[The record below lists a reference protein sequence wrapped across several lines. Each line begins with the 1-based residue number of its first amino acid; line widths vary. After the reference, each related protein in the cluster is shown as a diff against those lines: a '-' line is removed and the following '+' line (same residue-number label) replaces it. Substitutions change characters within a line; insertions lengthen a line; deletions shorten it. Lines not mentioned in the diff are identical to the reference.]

1 MIEATGPMW
10 LDLSSF
16 EAQASFGK
24 VGDISRL
31 ESKPFVLLG
40 QEAGEMPAVCMTGP
54 DLARQ
59 VREARAFRGLDPES
73 GNPARFEG
81 ISIEDALTLR
91 RGADVSGFELA
102 QSVTEAARL
111 RAYEEGPAVALVAGI
126 PMDVGAAMEAGRIWP
141 TSSDEDVRLSDD
153 AWNVQAVVTSR
164 MQFRQ
169 AAVEG
174 DEPTPSEVPHRDDG
188 ASPKPE
194 SEGTDGAKSKPG
206 ATAKPGPSQ
215 AAERAVSVEGDAPGP
230 GDSGHGGANG
240 RGRDKWGS
248 SKGVA
253 TKARR
258 GKAEPYPRVRFP
270 AGAVEPKL
278 TVKGDP
284 MPARG
289 KGGAKL
295 VVTAGPAKGQGLWRG
310 FATMPEGTVAAG
322 RDISGWRH
330 DTLLTDDDLRRAR
343 EGEPV
348 VVQFRPSFP
357 VRLWRPADEGRET
370 MSVERPWD
378 VARAVKEARES
389 GPASPDSHERA
400 TKRCKG
406 RSREGKAT
414 DAGEAN
420 ARARPRSA
428 RGPYPVRVSRI
439 GGKGEARGGD
449 GSAKGAPK
457 AEAPSAE
464 SLIRDAQGAAEAA
477 EGSRRQSRPERQT
490 V

>member
-1 MIEATGPMW
+1 MIEAAGPMW

-16 EAQASFGK
+16 EAQISFGK

-40 QEAGEMPAVCMTGP
+40 QEAGEMPAVCMLGP

-73 GNPARFEG
+73 GDPARFEG

-111 RAYEEGPAVALVAGI
+111 RAYEDGPAVALVAGI

-141 TSSDEDVRLSDD
+141 TSSDEDVSLSDD

-169 AAVEG
+169 AVEG
-174 DEPTPSEVPHRDDG
+174 DEPTPPEVPQRNEGTSPRPEGKAADEAQRSPEAPKNPG
-188 ASPKPE
+188 ASQ
-194 SEGTDGAKSKPG
+194 S
-206 ATAKPGPSQ
+206 
-215 AAERAVSVEGDAPGP
+215 AERAGSKEGGVPEAGAED
-230 GDSGHGGANG
+230 HGGTNG
-240 RGRDKWGS
+240 RGRSKWGS
-248 SKGVA
+248 TKGVA
-253 TKARR
+253 SKARK

-330 DTLLTDDDLRRAR
+330 DTLLTDDNLRRAR
-343 EGEPV
+343 AGEPV
-348 VVQFRPSFP
+348 VVQFRPNFP

-370 MSVERPWD
+370 MCVERPWD

-389 GPASPDSHERA
+389 VPATDSRERA
-400 TKRCKG
+400 TTRG
-406 RSREGKAT
+406 QGSPREGKAA
-414 DAGEAN
+414 DAGEDHAH
-420 ARARPRSA
+420 ARPRSA
-428 RGPYPVRVSRI
+428 RGPYPVRVSRVNDR
-439 GGKGEARGGD
+439 GEARGGD
-449 GSAKGAPK
+449 GSAKVAPK

-477 EGSRRQSRPERQT
+477 EDSRRQSRPERQT